1 MSHIIITV
9 AVVLLQLSPEGKSL
23 TVPAI
28 PFLHIGKSPLSSDR
42 PHLPKLQK
50 KNEAEIWKLRRNCR
64 FRSGSFLSLES
75 WTLHISWINYPFL
88 MANLVCQAI
97 YLHFPIM
104 LSPIYKP
111 LSQLGTLILN
121 WKRTRSIAIYCKKKL
136 RKAGSQGAS
145 PQRATNPLSIF
156 EFYHIRPRRTP
167 NIKTVCWFPMIWLL
181 LVVAISWIRN
191 LFRSGLFGGK
201 VKGGPESPRSFCRY

>member
-9 AVVLLQLSPEGKSL
+9 AVVQPQQSPEGKSL

-50 KNEAEIWKLRRNCR
+50 KNEAEIWKLRMNCR
-64 FRSGSFLSLES
+64 FQSGSFLSLES

-121 WKRTRSIAIYCKKKL
+121 WKRTRSIAIYCKKKCEKL
-136 RKAGSQGAS
+136 VLKEHHHNEQL
-145 PQRATNPLSIF
+145 PPFPLLSFTI
-156 EFYHIRPRRTP
+156 
-167 NIKTVCWFPMIWLL
+167 
-181 LVVAISWIRN
+181 
-191 LFRSGLFGGK
+191 SGL
-201 VKGGPESPRSFCRY
+201 GGPLISKRFVGYLWFGCF

>member
-9 AVVLLQLSPEGKSL
+9 AVVQPQQSPEGKSL

-75 WTLHISWINYPFL
+75 LTLHISWINYPFL

-111 LSQLGTLILN
+111 LSQLGTLIMKANEVYNNLLQKN
-121 WKRTRSIAIYCKKKL
+121 CEKL
-136 RKAGSQGAS
+136 VLKEHHHNEQLT
-145 PQRATNPLSIF
+145 PFPFLSFTI
-156 EFYHIRPRRTP
+156 
-167 NIKTVCWFPMIWLL
+167 
-181 LVVAISWIRN
+181 
-191 LFRSGLFGGK
+191 SGL
-201 VKGGPESPRSFCRY
+201 GGPLISKRFVGFLWFGCF